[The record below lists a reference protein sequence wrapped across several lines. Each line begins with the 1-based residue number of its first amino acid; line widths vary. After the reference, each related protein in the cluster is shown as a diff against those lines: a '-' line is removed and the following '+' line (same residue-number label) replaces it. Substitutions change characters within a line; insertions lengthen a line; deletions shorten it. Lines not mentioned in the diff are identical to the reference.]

1 MELFRILLE
10 KYAGALTSSG
20 AANRWN
26 PAGQS
31 VLYAG
36 SSRSLSTLELVVH
49 RSAIRPT
56 ENYKVM
62 VLSVADEDRLVEQ
75 VQVRELPTNWRTIAA
90 YGTLQKV
97 GSNWYTRQEYLLLK
111 VPSAV
116 IVQEH
121 NYLINVT
128 HPDFEKKI
136 KLVRTEDYFWDGR
149 LLS

>member
-1 MELFRILLE
+1 MELFRISLE
-10 KYAGALTSSG
+10 KYAGALTTSG

-26 PAGQS
+26 TEGQS
-31 VLYAG
+31 VLYTG

-49 RSAIRPT
+49 RSTIQPT

-62 VLSVADEDRLVEQ
+62 VLSATDEDHLVQQ
-75 VQVRELPTNWRTIAA
+75 VHTRELPANWRTIAA
-90 YGTLQKV
+90 YGTLQKI
-97 GSNWYTRQEYLLLK
+97 GSDWYTKQESLLLK
-111 VPSAV
+111 VPSSV
-116 IVQEH
+116 IVQEY

-128 HPDFEKKI
+128 HPDFDKKI